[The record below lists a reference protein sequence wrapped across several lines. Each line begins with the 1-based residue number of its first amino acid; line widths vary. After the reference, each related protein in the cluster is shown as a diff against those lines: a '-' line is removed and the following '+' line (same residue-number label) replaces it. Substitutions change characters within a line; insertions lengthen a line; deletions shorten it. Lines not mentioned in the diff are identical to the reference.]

1 MIKDVKME
9 KALPNKALAAILIFS
24 CQCSA
29 RSNQLIY
36 QGDVD
41 IKQA

>member
-1 MIKDVKME
+1 ME
-9 KALPNKALAAILIFS
+9 KFHPNKASAAILIFS

-36 QGDVD
+36 QGDVN